1 MQRFVQYC
9 VDVTELIPDAN
20 QNQHAE
26 ETVINT
32 VPLLN
37 GTLYD
42 NLVTTIQSSLNLIM
56 QLDLT
61 FSLHCGNDN
70 NDIICD
76 IQEQVKLL
84 LTYYRGNEFNIE

>member
-1 MQRFVQYC
+1 
-9 VDVTELIPDAN
+9 
-20 QNQHAE
+20 
-26 ETVINT
+26 
-32 VPLLN
+32 
-37 GTLYD
+37 
-42 NLVTTIQSSLNLIM
+42 M

-84 LTYYRGNEFNIE
+84 LTYYRGNEFNIEWNGLFLLACSLVFTHFVLLAIHNGWIAPVIVQV

>member
-1 MQRFVQYC
+1 
-9 VDVTELIPDAN
+9 
-20 QNQHAE
+20 
-26 ETVINT
+26 
-32 VPLLN
+32 
-37 GTLYD
+37 
-42 NLVTTIQSSLNLIM
+42 M

-84 LTYYRGNEFNIE
+84 LTIEAMNSILNETVYFC